1 MRPEPM
7 TKAQL
12 LEVIDDIRMRVE
24 AGDSYEGFLN
34 YLMPYDDDDEII
46 EDADFVVE
54 ARYRVGN
61 LQGQGGMRMVGKLR

>member
-46 EDADFVVE
+46 EDAVFVVE